1 MEEGG
6 LKQSNNISR
15 ARAGSPPVKQINRF
29 LSFVFYAC
37 MSNNNAFICFGLS
50 HEFERERE
58 RELRHM
64 GLRGVYRTTS
74 YIYI

>member
-58 RELRHM
+58 RENFGTWDYAVYTAQRH
-64 GLRGVYRTTS
+64 
-74 YIYI
+74 IYI